1 MNLQQDNCIKSLS
14 NNKVENHFGVEI
26 QELPFINKINVR
38 IDINDNKNIIKCG
51 KLINAILPVQ
61 PNTYVTN
68 DNVKVIWLGP
78 NEWLIT
84 NNQNLY
90 NNLKNELGD
99 IQASVTDV
107 SENRTVI
114 RISGDK
120 IFKLLS
126 KFLVLDLETCLS
138 TFFTFDICIKFS
150 FVIIPPLF
158 SFVGLRCFFIILM
171 ALIFTLL
178 ELLLISKISPV
189 FPLSFPL
196 MTLTKSPVL
205 ILIFILWK
213 FFFCF
218 NESNI

>member
-26 QELPFINKINVR
+26 QELSFINKINVR
-38 IDINDNKNIIKCG
+38 IDTNDNKNIIKCG

-90 NNLKNELGD
+90 QNLKNEIGD

-114 RISGDK
+114 RISGDQ

-126 KFLVLDLETCLS
+126 KFLVLDLEKNLPDESSCAQTL
-138 TFFTFDICIKFS
+138 
-150 FVIIPPLF
+150 FVK
-158 SFVGLRCFFIILM
+158 V
-171 ALIFTLL
+171 
-178 ELLLISKISPV
+178 
-189 FPLSFPL
+189 
-196 MTLTKSPVL
+196 PVL
-205 ILIFILWK
+205 LVRNN
-213 FFFCF
+213 
-218 NESNI
+218 NEKQIPEIKPEAQAII

>member
-1 MNLQQDNCIKSLS
+1 MNLQQDNCINSLS
-14 NNKVENHFGVEI
+14 NNKVENHFGINV
-26 QELPFINKINVR
+26 QELPFINKINIR
-38 IDINDNKNIIKCG
+38 INTNDNENIIKCE

-90 NNLKNELGD
+90 KNLKNEIGD

-114 RISGDK
+114 RISGDQ

-126 KFLVLDLETCLS
+126 KFLVLDLEKNLPDESSCAQTL
-138 TFFTFDICIKFS
+138 
-150 FVIIPPLF
+150 FVKVPVLLVRNNNEKQIPE
-158 SFVGLRCFFIILM
+158 ID
-171 ALIFTLL
+171 IFTNRSHANYIYN
-178 ELLLISKISPV
+178 LIVDGSQYLD
-189 FPLSFPL
+189 F
-196 MTLTKSPVL
+196 
-205 ILIFILWK
+205 
-213 FFFCF
+213 
-218 NESNI
+218 

>member
-38 IDINDNKNIIKCG
+38 IDTNDNKNIIKCG

-90 NNLKNELGD
+90 KNLKNEIGD

-114 RISGDK
+114 RISGDQ
-120 IFKLLS
+120 IFRLLS
-126 KFLVLDLETCLS
+126 KFLVLDLEKNLPDESSCAQTL
-138 TFFTFDICIKFS
+138 
-150 FVIIPPLF
+150 FVKVPVLLVRNNNEKQIPE
-158 SFVGLRCFFIILM
+158 ID
-171 ALIFTLL
+171 IFTNRSHANYIYN
-178 ELLLISKISPV
+178 LIVDGSQYLD
-189 FPLSFPL
+189 F
-196 MTLTKSPVL
+196 
-205 ILIFILWK
+205 
-213 FFFCF
+213 
-218 NESNI
+218 

>member
-38 IDINDNKNIIKCG
+38 IDTNDNKNIIKCG
-51 KLINAILPVQ
+51 KLINVILPVQ

-90 NNLKNELGD
+90 KKLKNEIGD

-114 RISGDK
+114 RISGDQ

-126 KFLVLDLETCLS
+126 KFLVLDLEKNLS
-138 TFFTFDICIKFS
+138 DESSCAQTL
-150 FVIIPPLF
+150 FVKVPVLLVRNNNEKQIPE
-158 SFVGLRCFFIILM
+158 ID
-171 ALIFTLL
+171 IFTNRSHAKYIYN
-178 ELLLISKISPV
+178 LIVDGSQHLD
-189 FPLSFPL
+189 F
-196 MTLTKSPVL
+196 
-205 ILIFILWK
+205 
-213 FFFCF
+213 
-218 NESNI
+218 

>member
-38 IDINDNKNIIKCG
+38 IDTNDNKNIIKCG

-90 NNLKNELGD
+90 KNLKNEIGD

-126 KFLVLDLETCLS
+126 KFLVLDLEKNLPDESSCAQTL
-138 TFFTFDICIKFS
+138 
-150 FVIIPPLF
+150 FVKVPVLLVRNNNEKQIPE
-158 SFVGLRCFFIILM
+158 ID
-171 ALIFTLL
+171 IFTNRSHANYIYN
-178 ELLLISKISPV
+178 LIVDGSQYLD
-189 FPLSFPL
+189 F
-196 MTLTKSPVL
+196 
-205 ILIFILWK
+205 
-213 FFFCF
+213 
-218 NESNI
+218 

>member
-38 IDINDNKNIIKCG
+38 IDTNDNKNIIKCG

-90 NNLKNELGD
+90 NNLKSEIGD
-99 IQASVTDV
+99 MQASVTDV

-114 RISGDK
+114 RISGEQ

-126 KFLVLDLETCLS
+126 KFLVLDLEKNLPDESSCAQTL
-138 TFFTFDICIKFS
+138 
-150 FVIIPPLF
+150 FVKVPVLLVRNNNEKQIPE
-158 SFVGLRCFFIILM
+158 ID
-171 ALIFTLL
+171 IFTNRSHANYIYN
-178 ELLLISKISPV
+178 LIVDGSQYLD
-189 FPLSFPL
+189 F
-196 MTLTKSPVL
+196 
-205 ILIFILWK
+205 
-213 FFFCF
+213 
-218 NESNI
+218 

>member
-38 IDINDNKNIIKCG
+38 IDTNDNKNIIKCG

-90 NNLKNELGD
+90 KNLKNEIGD

-107 SENRTVI
+107 SENRTII
-114 RISGDK
+114 RISGDQ

-126 KFLVLDLETCLS
+126 KFLVLDLEKNLPYESSCAQTL
-138 TFFTFDICIKFS
+138 
-150 FVIIPPLF
+150 FVKVPVLLVRNNNEKQIPE
-158 SFVGLRCFFIILM
+158 ID
-171 ALIFTLL
+171 IFTNRSHAKYIYN
-178 ELLLISKISPV
+178 LIVDGSQYLD
-189 FPLSFPL
+189 F
-196 MTLTKSPVL
+196 
-205 ILIFILWK
+205 
-213 FFFCF
+213 
-218 NESNI
+218 

>member
-38 IDINDNKNIIKCG
+38 IDTNDNKNIIKCG

-90 NNLKNELGD
+90 NNLKSEIGD

-114 RISGDK
+114 RISGEQ

-126 KFLVLDLETCLS
+126 KFLVLDLEKNLPDESSCAQTL
-138 TFFTFDICIKFS
+138 
-150 FVIIPPLF
+150 FVKVPVLLVRNNNEKQIPE
-158 SFVGLRCFFIILM
+158 ID
-171 ALIFTLL
+171 IFTNRSHANYIYN
-178 ELLLISKISPV
+178 LIVDGSQYLD
-189 FPLSFPL
+189 F
-196 MTLTKSPVL
+196 
-205 ILIFILWK
+205 
-213 FFFCF
+213 
-218 NESNI
+218 

>member
-14 NNKVENHFGVEI
+14 NNKVENHNGIEI

-38 IDINDNKNIIKCG
+38 IDTNDNKNIIKCG

-90 NNLKNELGD
+90 KNLKNEIGD

-114 RISGDK
+114 RISGDQ

-126 KFLVLDLETCLS
+126 KFLVLDLEKNLPDESSCAQTL
-138 TFFTFDICIKFS
+138 
-150 FVIIPPLF
+150 FVKVPVLLVRNNNEKQIPE
-158 SFVGLRCFFIILM
+158 ID
-171 ALIFTLL
+171 IFTNRSHANYIYN
-178 ELLLISKISPV
+178 LIVDGSQYLD
-189 FPLSFPL
+189 F
-196 MTLTKSPVL
+196 
-205 ILIFILWK
+205 
-213 FFFCF
+213 
-218 NESNI
+218 

>member
-26 QELPFINKINVR
+26 QELSFINKINIR
-38 IDINDNKNIIKCG
+38 IDTNDNKNIIKCG

-90 NNLKNELGD
+90 KNLKNEIGD

-114 RISGDK
+114 RISGDQ

-126 KFLVLDLETCLS
+126 KFLVLDLEKNLPDESSCAQTL
-138 TFFTFDICIKFS
+138 
-150 FVIIPPLF
+150 FVKVPVLLVRNNNEKQIPE
-158 SFVGLRCFFIILM
+158 ID
-171 ALIFTLL
+171 IFTNRSHA
-178 ELLLISKISPV
+178 EYIYNLIVDGSQYLD
-189 FPLSFPL
+189 F
-196 MTLTKSPVL
+196 
-205 ILIFILWK
+205 
-213 FFFCF
+213 
-218 NESNI
+218 

>member
-14 NNKVENHFGVEI
+14 NNKVENHFGVDI

-38 IDINDNKNIIKCG
+38 IDINDNQNIIKCG
-51 KLINAILPVQ
+51 KLINVLLPVQ

-84 NNQNLY
+84 NNKNLY
-90 NNLKNELGD
+90 KNLKNEIGD

-114 RISGDK
+114 RISGDQ

-126 KFLVLDLETCLS
+126 KFLVLDLEKNLS
-138 TFFTFDICIKFS
+138 DESSCAQTL
-150 FVIIPPLF
+150 FVKVPVLLVRNNNEKQIPE
-158 SFVGLRCFFIILM
+158 ID
-171 ALIFTLL
+171 IFTNRSHAKYIYN
-178 ELLLISKISPV
+178 LIVDGSQYLD
-189 FPLSFPL
+189 F
-196 MTLTKSPVL
+196 
-205 ILIFILWK
+205 
-213 FFFCF
+213 
-218 NESNI
+218 

>member
-1 MNLQQDNCIKSLS
+1 MNLQQDNCINSLS

-26 QELPFINKINVR
+26 QELSFINKINVR

-90 NNLKNELGD
+90 NNLKSEIGD

-114 RISGDK
+114 RISGEQ

-126 KFLVLDLETCLS
+126 KFLVLDLEKNLPDESSCAQTL
-138 TFFTFDICIKFS
+138 
-150 FVIIPPLF
+150 FVKVPVLLVRNNNEKQIPE
-158 SFVGLRCFFIILM
+158 ID
-171 ALIFTLL
+171 IFTNRSHANYIYN
-178 ELLLISKISPV
+178 LIVDGSQYLD
-189 FPLSFPL
+189 F
-196 MTLTKSPVL
+196 
-205 ILIFILWK
+205 
-213 FFFCF
+213 
-218 NESNI
+218 

>member
-38 IDINDNKNIIKCG
+38 IDTNDNKNIIKCG

-68 DNVKVIWLGP
+68 DNIKVIWLGP

-90 NNLKNELGD
+90 KNLKNEIGD

-126 KFLVLDLETCLS
+126 KFLVLDLEKNLPDESSCAQTL
-138 TFFTFDICIKFS
+138 
-150 FVIIPPLF
+150 FVKVPVLLVRNNNEKQIPE
-158 SFVGLRCFFIILM
+158 ID
-171 ALIFTLL
+171 IFTNRSHANYIYN
-178 ELLLISKISPV
+178 LIVDGSQYLD
-189 FPLSFPL
+189 F
-196 MTLTKSPVL
+196 
-205 ILIFILWK
+205 
-213 FFFCF
+213 
-218 NESNI
+218 

>member
-90 NNLKNELGD
+90 KNLKNEIGD

-114 RISGDK
+114 RISGDQ

-126 KFLVLDLETCLS
+126 KFLVLDLENNLPNESSCAQTL
-138 TFFTFDICIKFS
+138 
-150 FVIIPPLF
+150 FVK
-158 SFVGLRCFFIILM
+158 V
-171 ALIFTLL
+171 
-178 ELLLISKISPV
+178 
-189 FPLSFPL
+189 
-196 MTLTKSPVL
+196 PVL
-205 ILIFILWK
+205 LVRNNNRKQIPELDIFVNRSHSNYVYNLIVDGTQNLNF
-213 FFFCF
+213 
-218 NESNI
+218 

>member
-38 IDINDNKNIIKCG
+38 IDTNDNKNIIKCG

-90 NNLKNELGD
+90 KNLKNEIGD

-114 RISGDK
+114 RISGDQ

-126 KFLVLDLETCLS
+126 KFLVLDLEKNLPTKSTCAQTL
-138 TFFTFDICIKFS
+138 
-150 FVIIPPLF
+150 FVKVPI
-158 SFVGLRCFFIILM
+158 
-171 ALIFTLL
+171 
-178 ELLLISKISPV
+178 LLLRNHSDDQLPEVDLFLI
-189 FPLSFPL
+189 
-196 MTLTKSPVL
+196 KSHANYVYNL
-205 ILIFILWK
+205 IVDGTENLDF
-213 FFFCF
+213 
-218 NESNI
+218 

>member
-90 NNLKNELGD
+90 KNLKNEIGD

-114 RISGDK
+114 RISGEQ

-126 KFLVLDLETCLS
+126 KFLVLDLEKNLPDESSCAQTL
-138 TFFTFDICIKFS
+138 
-150 FVIIPPLF
+150 FVKVPVLLVRNNNEKHIPE
-158 SFVGLRCFFIILM
+158 ID
-171 ALIFTLL
+171 IFTNRSHANYIYN
-178 ELLLISKISPV
+178 LIVDGSQYLD
-189 FPLSFPL
+189 F
-196 MTLTKSPVL
+196 
-205 ILIFILWK
+205 
-213 FFFCF
+213 
-218 NESNI
+218 

>member
-90 NNLKNELGD
+90 KNLKNELGD

-126 KFLVLDLETCLS
+126 KFLVLDLEKNLPDESSCAQTL
-138 TFFTFDICIKFS
+138 
-150 FVIIPPLF
+150 FVKVPVLLVRNNNEKQIPE
-158 SFVGLRCFFIILM
+158 ID
-171 ALIFTLL
+171 IFTNRSHANYIYN
-178 ELLLISKISPV
+178 LIVDGSQYLD
-189 FPLSFPL
+189 F
-196 MTLTKSPVL
+196 
-205 ILIFILWK
+205 
-213 FFFCF
+213 
-218 NESNI
+218 